1 MGMPQRV
8 LIVEPSKV
16 VAQALRRHLE
26 RGGFRADLC
35 APSEALARLEP
46 GGHAVA
52 FLRPEEAGGIALVE
66 QLKRADPLLPVVLV
80 YEDEEEAAAE
90 ALVAD
95 AVLVGPLAG
104 PVVVSCARA
113 MARLRAQ
120 SRRLAEL
127 ERGGSRSRASAD
139 HDFLKKLLLVEVK
152 RSRRYR
158 YPIALALVA
167 VDRWKE
173 AAAPLDQRARA
184 ALLADLLGVLSG
196 AVRDI
201 DLALPYSENRFLV
214 LMPHTRAEGGLEV
227 SARLASRVRQHKSA
241 VPVTVSVGVAAYEG
255 EGTVSFSTL
264 TRAAAAALARAQAAG
279 GDRAERA
286 GARRKRDRVVLA

>member
-1 MGMPQRV
+1 MAQRV

-26 RGGFRADLC
+26 RGGFKVDL
-35 APSEALARLEP
+35 ALPAEAAEKLEP
-46 GGHAVA
+46 GVHAVA
-52 FLRPEEAGGIALVE
+52 FLRPEVAGGTDLAE
-66 QLKRADPLLPVVLV
+66 KLKQADPLLPVVLV
-80 YEDEEEAAAE
+80 YEDEEEAAGE

-120 SRRLAEL
+120 ARRLAEL
-127 ERGGSRSRASAD
+127 ERGGGRPPGSGD
-139 HDFLKKLLLVEVK
+139 YQFLKKLLLVEVK

-158 YPIALALVA
+158 YPIAMALVA

-173 AAAPLDQRARA
+173 VSAGLDGRARA
-184 ALLADLLGVLSG
+184 TLLADLLGVISR

-201 DLALPYSENRFLV
+201 DLALLYSEDRFLV
-214 LMPHTRAEGGLEV
+214 FMPHTGAESGLHV
-227 SARLASRVRQHKSA
+227 STRLASRVRNHRGA
-241 VPVTVSVGVAAYEG
+241 APVTVSVGVAAYEG

-264 TRAAAAALARAQAAG
+264 TRAAAEALSRAQVAG

-286 GARRKRDRVVLA
+286 GTRRKRERVVLA

>member
-1 MGMPQRV
+1 MAQRV

-26 RGGFRADLC
+26 RGGFKVDL
-35 APSEALARLEP
+35 ALP
-46 GGHAVA
+46 GQAVSQLQPGHHAVA
-52 FLRPEEAGGIALVE
+52 FLRPEAAGGTGLVE
-66 QLKRADPLLPVVLV
+66 WLKAADPLLPVVLV
-80 YEDEEEAAAE
+80 YEDEEEAAGE

-120 SRRLAEL
+120 ARRLADL
-127 ERGGSRSRASAD
+127 ERGGARWRGAAD
-139 HDFLKKLLLVEVK
+139 HDFLKKLLLMEVR

-158 YPIALALVA
+158 YPIALALVE

-173 AAAPLDQRARA
+173 VSAGFDQGARA
-184 ALLADLLGVLSG
+184 GLLADLLGVITR
-196 AVRDI
+196 AVRDV
-201 DLALPYSENRFLV
+201 DLALLYSEDRFLV
-214 LMPHTRAEGGLEV
+214 FMPHTDAESGLHV
-227 SARLASRVRQHKSA
+227 ATRLASRVRKHQGPA
-241 VPVTVSVGVAAYEG
+241 PVTVSVGVAAYEG

-264 TRAAAAALARAQAAG
+264 TRAASDAMGRAKAAG

-286 GARRKRDRVVLA
+286 GPRRRRERVVLA

>member
-1 MGMPQRV
+1 MAQRV

-26 RGGFRADLC
+26 RGGFRVDL
-35 APSEALARLEP
+35 AVPAEAVTTLQP
-46 GGHAVA
+46 GAHAVA
-52 FLRPEEAGGIALVE
+52 FLRPEAAGGTALLE
-66 QLKRADPLLPVVLV
+66 KLKEADPLLPVVLV
-80 YEDEEEAAAE
+80 YEDEEEAAGE

-120 SRRLAEL
+120 ARRLAEL
-127 ERGGSRSRASAD
+127 ERGGARSRAASD
-139 HDFLKKLLLVEVK
+139 YEFLKKLLLVEVR

-173 AAAPLDQRARA
+173 VVAGLDQRARA
-184 ALLADLLGVLSG
+184 GLLADLLGVISR

-201 DLALPYSENRFLV
+201 DLALVYSEDRFLV
-214 LMPHTRAEGGLEV
+214 FMPHTGAESGLHV
-227 SARLASRVRQHKSA
+227 SARLASRPSSRTSAARARASAARLRSGSSA
-241 VPVTVSVGVAAYEG
+241 V
-255 EGTVSFSTL
+255 L
-264 TRAAAAALARAQAAG
+264 RC
-279 GDRAERA
+279 
-286 GARRKRDRVVLA
+286 

>member
-1 MGMPQRV
+1 MAQRV

-35 APSEALARLEP
+35 APSEAMARLQP

-52 FLRPEEAGGIALVE
+52 FVRPEAAGGTALVE
-66 QLKRADPLLPVVLV
+66 RLKEADPQLPVVLV

-95 AVLVGPLAG
+95 AVLVGPLSG

-120 SRRLAEL
+120 SLRLAEL
-127 ERGGSRSRASAD
+127 ERGAASSRATTD
-139 HDFLKKLLLVEVK
+139 YGFLKRLLLVEVK

-167 VDRWKE
+167 VDRWQQ
-173 AAAPLDQRARA
+173 ASASLDQRARA
-184 ALLADLLGVLSG
+184 ALRADLLGVLSR

-201 DLALPYSENRFLV
+201 DLALPYSPERFLV
-214 LMPHTRAEGGLEV
+214 FMPHTGAEGGLRV
-227 SARLASRVRQHKSA
+227 SARLASRVHDHRGA

-264 TRAAAAALARAQAAG
+264 TRAAADALARAQAAG
-279 GDRAERA
+279 GNRAERA
-286 GARRKRDRVVLA
+286 GARHKRERVVLA

>member
-1 MGMPQRV
+1 MAQRV

-26 RGGFRADLC
+26 RGGFQVDL
-35 APSEALARLEP
+35 AVPAEAMAKLQP
-46 GGHAVA
+46 GVHAVA
-52 FLRPEEAGGIALVE
+52 FLRPEAAGGTALVE
-66 QLKRADPLLPVVLV
+66 HLKAADPLLPVVLV

-90 ALVAD
+90 VLVAD

-104 PVVVSCARA
+104 PVVVSSARA

-120 SRRLAEL
+120 ARRLAEL
-127 ERGGSRSRASAD
+127 ERGGARSAPAGD
-139 HDFLKKLLLVEVK
+139 YEFLKKLLLMEVK

-173 AAAPLDQRARA
+173 VAAGLDQRARA
-184 ALLADLLGVLSG
+184 GLLADLLGVVSR

-201 DLALPYSENRFLV
+201 DLALFYSQDRFLV
-214 LMPHTRAEGGLEV
+214 FMPHTDVESGLHV
-227 SARLASRVRQHKSA
+227 STRLASRVRNHKGA

-264 TRAAAAALARAQAAG
+264 TRAAAQALAKAQAAG
-279 GDRAERA
+279 GDRAERI
-286 GARRKRDRVVLA
+286 GTRRRRERVVLA

>member
-1 MGMPQRV
+1 MAQRV

-26 RGGFRADLC
+26 RGGFRVDL
-35 APSEALARLEP
+35 AVPAEAVARLQP
-46 GGHAVA
+46 GAHAVA
-52 FLRPEEAGGIALVE
+52 FLRPEAAGGTSLVE
-66 QLKRADPLLPVVLV
+66 KLKEADPLLPVVLV
-80 YEDEEEAAAE
+80 YEDEEEAAGE

-120 SRRLAEL
+120 ARRLAEL
-127 ERGGSRSRASAD
+127 ERGGARSRAASD
-139 HDFLKKLLLVEVK
+139 YEFLKKLLLVEVK

-173 AAAPLDQRARA
+173 VAAGLDQRARA
-184 ALLADLLGVLSG
+184 GLLAGLLAVLSR

-201 DLALPYSENRFLV
+201 DLALLYSEDRFLV
-214 LMPHTRAEGGLEV
+214 FMPHTGAESGLHV
-227 SARLASRVRQHKSA
+227 STRLASRVRHHKGA

-264 TRAAAAALARAQAAG
+264 TRAAADALAKAQAAG
-279 GDRAERA
+279 GDRAERT
-286 GARRKRDRVVLA
+286 GARRKRERVVLA

>member
-1 MGMPQRV
+1 MSQRV

-35 APSEALARLEP
+35 APSEAMARLQP

-52 FLRPEEAGGIALVE
+52 FVRPEVAGGTSLVE
-66 QLKRADPLLPVVLV
+66 QLKEADPLLPVVLV

-95 AVLVGPLAG
+95 AVLVGPLSG

-120 SRRLAEL
+120 SRRLVEL
-127 ERGGSRSRASAD
+127 ERGAISSRATTD
-139 HDFLKKLLLVEVK
+139 YDFLKKLLLMEVK

-167 VDRWKE
+167 VDRWGQ
-173 AAAPLDQRARA
+173 AAAALDQRARA
-184 ALLADLLGVLSG
+184 ALRADLLGVLSR

-201 DLALPYSENRFLV
+201 DLALPYSQERFLV
-214 LMPHTRAEGGLEV
+214 FMPHTGVEGGLQV
-227 SARLASRVRQHKSA
+227 STRLASRVHHHKGA

-264 TRAAAAALARAQAAG
+264 TRAAADALARAQAAG

-286 GARRKRDRVVLA
+286 GARRKRERVVLA

>member
-1 MGMPQRV
+1 MGQRV
-8 LIVEPSKV
+8 LIVEPSRV

-26 RGGFRADLC
+26 RGGFRVDL
-35 APSEALARLEP
+35 AVPAEAAERLVP
-46 GGHAVA
+46 GAHAVA
-52 FLRPEEAGGIALVE
+52 FLRPEAAGGTALVE
-66 QLKRADPLLPVVLV
+66 QLKEADPLLPVVLV
-80 YEDEEEAAAE
+80 YEDEEEAAGE

-120 SRRLAEL
+120 ARRLAEL
-127 ERGGSRSRASAD
+127 ERGGVRSRGAGD
-139 HDFLKKLLLVEVK
+139 YEFLKKLLLVEVR

-158 YPIALALVA
+158 YPIAMALVA

-173 AAAPLDQRARA
+173 VSAGLATQARA
-184 ALLADLLGVLSG
+184 GLLADLLGVITR

-201 DLALPYSENRFLV
+201 DLALLYSEDRFLV
-214 LMPHTRAEGGLEV
+214 FMPHTTAESGLHV
-227 SARLASRVRQHKSA
+227 STRLVSRVRNHQGR
-241 VPVTVSVGVAAYEG
+241 VQVTVSVGVAAYEG

-264 TRAAAAALARAQAAG
+264 TRGAADALARAQAAG
-279 GDRAERA
+279 GDRADRA
-286 GARRKRDRVVLA
+286 GARRKRERVVLA

>member
-1 MGMPQRV
+1 MAQRV

-26 RGGFRADLC
+26 RGGFTADL
-35 APSEALARLEP
+35 AVPAEALARLQP
-46 GGHAVA
+46 GAHAVA
-52 FLRPEEAGGIALVE
+52 FLRPEAAGGTALAE
-66 QLKRADPLLPVVLV
+66 RLKEADPLLPVVLV

-95 AVLVGPLAG
+95 AVLVGPLSG
-104 PVVVSCARA
+104 PAVVSCARA

-120 SRRLAEL
+120 ARRLAEL
-127 ERGGSRSRASAD
+127 ERGGARPRAGGD
-139 HDFLKKLLLVEVK
+139 YEFLKKLLLVEVR

-173 AAAPLDQRARA
+173 VAGGLDARARA
-184 ALLADLLGVLSG
+184 ALLAELLGVISR

-201 DLALPYSENRFLV
+201 DLALLYSEDRFLV
-214 LMPHTRAEGGLEV
+214 FMP
-227 SARLASRVRQHKSA
+227 
-241 VPVTVSVGVAAYEG
+241 
-255 EGTVSFSTL
+255 
-264 TRAAAAALARAQAAG
+264 
-279 GDRAERA
+279 
-286 GARRKRDRVVLA
+286 